1 MGFTQWCGCKGSASP
16 LNQPPLPPL
25 CHHPGLQIRG
35 GRRMVMRRVY
45 MKQQGQVGLV
55 PTLLIEG
62 SVTHLIF

>member
-1 MGFTQWCGCKGSASP
+1 MVWLQGFC
-16 LNQPPLPPL
+16 QPFKPATTTTTVPP
-25 CHHPGLQIRG
+25 PRSSDTG